1 MRAVPNEL
9 IDGSMLMRLD
19 AEFKRTGTCPTGIES
34 VLDSWKSGRILMAG
48 VFETQEVFDHRLEH
62 GDWHLKTFVKPGAPW
77 SIFYAVVIL
86 RADGSPDV
94 GWIRSFCSGPRRRS
108 RSRALDQSCTGPR
121 RERHVVRRNL
131 GVIGPPRHA
140 TSGAERA
147 LRVEQSG
154 LCV

>member
-94 GWIRSFCSGPRRRS
+94 GWISPAVDRVRARWIKA
-108 RSRALDQSCTGPR
+108 ALDPEES
-121 RERHVVRRNL
+121 
-131 GVIGPPRHA
+131 A
-140 TSGAERA
+140 TWSG
-147 LRVEQSG
+147 G
-154 LCV
+154 T